1 MPLNSGVNKQ
11 ILRSHSIN
19 HSWLNSRCLAAE
31 APRLRGLGVV
41 DVVSPGPCS
50 SRFEFSKLIV
60 VSFGDKFLIGVRRAG
75 ERPALYF
82 GESRTFHLFV
92 LIHSLLY
99 SGLSSLVDRLACVVQ
114 TIFKITGRAV
124 IDHL

>member
-1 MPLNSGVNKQ
+1 V
-11 ILRSHSIN
+11 
-19 HSWLNSRCLAAE
+19 A
-31 APRLRGLGVV
+31 
-41 DVVSPGPCS
+41 CS
-50 SRFEFSKLIV
+50 SKENHLTVLGTIGHMSQDDGLSFRERRSVLSVSVRSPTKMDEFSKLIV

-124 IDHL
+124 IDDL